1 MPENILLKQI
11 FGKDSL
17 QDVTVTALEQLT
29 QQYPFFAAGHL
40 LLAKKQPSAPFTQ
53 KAVLYVADPIRVQQF
68 LSSTPKESSLR
79 AGKPAIPWADNDE
92 NIREENAVT
101 GPAQDTPVENPVTE
115 QVPESKPVQPATE
128 ELIQPLFAR
137 DYFASQGIKLPEIL
151 KDDKRPTMAQLRS
164 FTDWLRTTKR
174 PRPAADPDLVSTDK
188 EAIAAIYEREED
200 GSVTS
205 EVAKMAINSVKYN
218 EEIVTEAMAEVRVKQ
233 GQADK
238 AIHIYEKLGLL
249 NPEKSSYFADKIAE
263 IKHSNL

>member
-53 KAVLYVADPIRVQQF
+53 KAVLYVADPFRVRQF
-68 LSSTPKESSLR
+68 LSAT
-79 AGKPAIPWADNDE
+79 GKPDISRADSDE
-92 NIREENAVT
+92 NIREENPPT

-115 QVPESKPVQPATE
+115 QAPESKPVQPAAE
-128 ELIQPLFAR
+128 DLIQPLFAR
-137 DYFASQGIKLPEIL
+137 DYFASQGIKLPETL
-151 KDDKRPTMAQLRS
+151 NDDKRPTMAQLRS

-174 PRPAADPDLVSTDK
+174 PRPAVDPDQVSTDK

-200 GSVTS
+200 GSMTS
-205 EVAKMAINSVKYN
+205 EVAKMAIDSVKYN
-218 EEIVTEAMAEVRVKQ
+218 EEIVTEAMAEVRAKQ
-233 GQADK
+233 GQPDK

-249 NPEKSSYFADKIAE
+249 NPEKSSYFAGKIAE

>member
-11 FGKDSL
+11 FGKNSL

-53 KAVLYVADPIRVQQF
+53 KAVLYVADPFRVQQF
-68 LSSTPKESSLR
+68 LSTT
-79 AGKPAIPWADNDE
+79 GKPAIPWADNDE
-92 NIREENAVT
+92 NIREENALT
-101 GPAQDTPVENPVTE
+101 GPIPDTPAENPVTG
-115 QVPESKPVQPATE
+115 QVPESKPVQPAPE
-128 ELIQPLFAR
+128 DLIQPLFAR

-151 KDDKRPTMAQLRS
+151 NDDKRPTMAQLRS

-174 PRPAADPDLVSTDK
+174 PRPAVDPDQVSTDK

-200 GSVTS
+200 GSMTS
-205 EVAKMAINSVKYN
+205 EVAKMAIDSVKYN
-218 EEIVTEAMAEVRVKQ
+218 EEIVTEAMAEVRAKQ
-233 GQADK
+233 GQPDK

-249 NPEKSSYFADKIAE
+249 NPEKSSYFAGKIAE